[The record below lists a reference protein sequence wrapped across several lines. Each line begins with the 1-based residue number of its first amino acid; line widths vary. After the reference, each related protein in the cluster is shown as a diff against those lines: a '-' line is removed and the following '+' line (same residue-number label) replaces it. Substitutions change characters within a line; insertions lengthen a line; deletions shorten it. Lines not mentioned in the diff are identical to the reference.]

1 MTAMQHL
8 KSREHSQG
16 VALIVTLVL
25 LLLVTLL
32 ATTGMTLSIAELVT
46 AGNEQFHRQAVDA
59 ASAGVE
65 AVLAQ
70 LAASPLDASTSISTV
85 DTTASGD
92 YVASARYVGESRAV
106 PGFSADKF
114 SARHFEIESTGGA
127 ARNAS
132 DDQFQGVMVVTS
144 MDGVASFV
152 KREDGLTGATP

>member
-1 MTAMQHL
+1 L
-8 KSREHSQG
+8 I
-16 VALIVTLVL
+16 VALIL

-32 ATTGMTLSIAELVT
+32 ATTGMTLSITEEVT

-65 AVLAQ
+65 TALARLAV
-70 LAASPLDASTSISTV
+70 SSLDAGTSISAV

-92 YVASARYVGESRAV
+92 YLAKARYVGESRSA

-127 ARNAS
+127 ARDAS
-132 DDQFQGVMVVTS
+132 DDQFQGVMAVTS
-144 MDGVASFV
+144 TDGVATFV
-152 KREDGLTGATP
+152 KRAGGLTGVTP

>member
-1 MTAMQHL
+1 MKWRGH
-8 KSREHSQG
+8 SRG
-16 VALIVTLVL
+16 VALIVSLIL

-32 ATTGMTLSIAELVT
+32 ATTGMTLSITEEVN

-65 AVLAQ
+65 AAIAQ
-70 LAASPLDASTSISTV
+70 LGTSSLDASTRISAV

-92 YVASARYVGESRAV
+92 YFASARYVGESTAV

-114 SARHFEIESTGGA
+114 SARHFEIQSTGGA

-132 DDQFQGVMVVTS
+132 DDQFQGVMVVSST
-144 MDGVASFV
+144 DGVVSFV
-152 KREDGLTGATP
+152 QRESGLTGATQ